1 MWGEDNDRDDRRPR
15 IAPGRGNAA
24 SFVPKWFWLV
34 VAAILLLV
42 AIRFLNVPFFLL
54 FFLFIFGH
62 NHMGSW
68 FKREFGS
75 STVQRS
81 APASAATGEPTIRWG
96 EAAANGR
103 RVAAA
108 DAVTDPE
115 LADVLA
121 RGREQ
126 AARMRRTI
134 GGINDRE
141 VRLRVTN
148 LVDDADRILTSLR
161 DRGDTV
167 LAHTFNDRYLAPA
180 TTILTRYSRLVSR
193 DLTTARPVLDRVETH
208 DLPLLQRRY
217 DEFYEQVHR
226 GDLIDLEVASEMLAF
241 ELDEPVNGTPSLS
254 ATEATGPRETP
265 VRWSGTDTP
274 GRQAGNQA

>member
-1 MWGEDNDRDDRRPR
+1 MWGEDNDRGDRRR
-15 IAPGRGNAA
+15 GVTSGRGNAG
-24 SFVPKWFWLV
+24 SLVPRWFWLV

-42 AIRFLNVPFFLL
+42 AIRFLNVPFFLI
-54 FFLFIFGH
+54 FFLFIFGRG
-62 NHMGSW
+62 HMHSW
-68 FKREFGS
+68 FQKSDS
-75 STVQRS
+75 SSVQR
-81 APASAATGEPTIRWG
+81 AEPRPVPTDEPTIRWG
-96 EAAANGR
+96 EAAASGHR
-103 RVAAA
+103 ASVA
-108 DAVTDPE
+108 DAVADPE
-115 LADVLA
+115 LADALA
-121 RGREQ
+121 NGREQ
-126 AARMRRTI
+126 AARMRRSL

-148 LVDDADRILTSLR
+148 LVDDADRILMSLR

-167 LAHTFNDRYLAPA
+167 LANTFNDRYLAPA

-254 ATEATGPRETP
+254 ATEEAGPREAP
-265 VRWSGTDTP
+265 VRWSGAEKT
-274 GRQAGNQA
+274 GRQP

>member
-1 MWGEDNDRDDRRPR
+1 MWGEDNDRGDRRR
-15 IAPGRGNAA
+15 GVASGRGNAG
-24 SFVPKWFWLV
+24 SFVPRWFWLV

-54 FFLFIFGH
+54 FFLFIFGRG
-62 NHMGSW
+62 HMQSW
-68 FKREFGS
+68 FQGKSGS
-75 STVQRS
+75 SSVQR
-81 APASAATGEPTIRWG
+81 AEPGPIPTDEPTIRWG
-96 EAAANGR
+96 EAAASGHQA
-103 RVAAA
+103 RVR
-108 DAVTDPE
+108 DAVADTE

-121 RGREQ
+121 TGREQ
-126 AARMRRTI
+126 AARMRRTL
-134 GGINDRE
+134 GAINDRE
-141 VRLRVTN
+141 SRLRVTN

-226 GDLIDLEVASEMLAF
+226 GDLIDLQVASEMLAF

-254 ATEATGPRETP
+254 ATEAAGPREDT
-265 VRWSGTDTP
+265 VQWSGAHTT
-274 GRQAGNQA
+274 GRQP